1 VLKLTGVVKSYYVGD
16 VTIEALRGIDIE
28 FRKSEFV
35 SILGPSGCGKTTMLN
50 IIGGLDRYTSG
61 ELTVN
66 GVSTREYRDTDWD
79 AYRNRR
85 VGFVFQTYNL
95 IPHQTVLA
103 NVELAMTLS
112 GVSKAERRTRAVD
125 VLEKV
130 GLGDQLEKRPNQL
143 SGGQM
148 QRVAIARAL
157 VNNPEILLA
166 DEPTGSLDSE
176 NSVQIAEIL
185 KEIARDRLVI
195 LVTHNAE
202 LAQQYST
209 RIVRLLDGRITH
221 DSNPYS
227 AGTEAAARTEK
238 PPTQKRKPAMS
249 LATALSLSLNNL
261 MTKKARTFLTS
272 FAGSIGI
279 IGIALIL
286 SLSSGMQDYIAGVQR
301 DTMSNYP
308 VLIEQTTMDMSAI
321 LGAAIGARR
330 QRESHDLDKV
340 YSRNVMANMM
350 DSVRQQM
357 SINDLRAFKQFI
369 ESDESGIAG
378 LVNDIKY
385 GYNTPMN
392 VYRADVSDGV
402 FRVHPNSLS
411 GRSGSQQG
419 MGAGMNV
426 GMSMRQPGQSSDL
439 WQELLANDELLNLQY
454 DVIAGRM
461 PESFDEIVLF
471 VSRTNE
477 ITDFAMFSL
486 GLKDPAE
493 LDMMMRNIS
502 LGKEIEAEQV
512 SFDYDEILNLTF
524 KLVPNTDYY
533 QKVGGIWVDRS
544 EDAEF
549 MAGVIGGASELKIV
563 GILRPA
569 EGVSVSDMPS
579 GGMGVIGYTAALTEH
594 LIDTVNNSPIVR
606 EQRKNPGVDVLTG
619 LPFATAGET
628 SPDLS
633 VLSPEQRAYL
643 ASLSPEE
650 REAAM
655 SSYVPVSKAT
665 YEDNIEILG
674 VTDLES
680 PSSISIYPKDF
691 DSKNHIKTIIDD
703 YNKRMTDEGK
713 VESVI
718 QYTDFIDQ
726 MLSSV
731 TTVINAISYILIA
744 FVAIS
749 LVVSSIMI
757 GIITYISVLERTKEI
772 GILRSI
778 GASKRDISRVFNAET
793 LIVGFVAGA
802 MGIAAALLLCVPANK
817 IIERATR
824 IPGVAALPPSGG
836 LALLLISMALTFVA
850 GLIPSRIAAKKDPVV
865 ALRTE

>member
-1 VLKLTGVVKSYYVGD
+1 MLKLTGVVKNYYVGD
-16 VTIEALRGIDIE
+16 VTVEALRGIDIE

-50 IIGGLDRYTSG
+50 IIGGLDRYSSG

-95 IPHQTVLA
+95 IPHQTALA

-112 GVSKAERRTRAVD
+112 GVSKAERRKRAVE

-202 LAQQYST
+202 LAQRYST

-227 AGTEAAARTEK
+227 VSTETAARTEK
-238 PPTQKRKPAMS
+238 PPKKKRKPAMS

-330 QRESHDLDKV
+330 QSEPHGFEKV

-357 SINDLRAFKQFI
+357 STNDLRAFKQFI
-369 ESDESGIAG
+369 ESGESGIAA

-385 GYNTPMN
+385 GYSTPMN
-392 VYRADVSDGV
+392 VYKADVSDV
-402 FRVHPNSLS
+402 FRVHPNSLF
-411 GRSGSQQG
+411 GRTGSEQG
-419 MGAGMNV
+419 MGAGISV
-426 GMSMRQPGQSSDL
+426 GMSMRQSGQNSDL

-471 VSRTNE
+471 VSRSNE

-493 LDMMMRNIS
+493 LDTMMQDVS
-502 LGKEIEAEQV
+502 LGKEIEAKQT
-512 SFDYDEILNLTF
+512 SFDYDEILGLTF

-533 QKVGGIWVDRS
+533 QKAGGTWVDRR
-544 EDAEF
+544 EDTEF
-549 MAGVIGGASELKIV
+549 MAGVIGGATELKIA

-579 GGMGVIGYTAALTEH
+579 GGMAVIGYKAALTEY

-606 EQRKNPGVDVLTG
+606 EQRENPGVDVFTG
-619 LPFATAGET
+619 LPFAAAKET

-633 VLSPEQRAYL
+633 ALSPEQRAYL

-655 SSYVPVSKAT
+655 LSYIPVSKST
-665 YEDNIEILG
+665 YDDNMKILG
-674 VTDLES
+674 VTDMKS
-680 PSSISIYPKDF
+680 PSSISLYPKDF
-691 DSKNHIKTIIDD
+691 DSKSSIKAIIDD
-703 YNKRMTDEGK
+703 YNKQMTDEGK
-713 VESVI
+713 AESVI

-793 LIVGFVAGA
+793 LIVGFTAGA

-824 IPGVAALPPSGG
+824 IPGVAGY
-836 LALLLISMALTFVA
+836 LL
-850 GLIPSRIAAKKDPVV
+850 
-865 ALRTE
+865 